1 MAIQEM
7 SVARISLISENFHIF
22 RLGQRKHFPK
32 CLAINDDIA
41 KLERNFQTNNTLIK
55 YLHCWVISLFIL
67 SRFVNLLFFQGKP

>member
-55 YLHCWVISLFIL
+55 YLHCWGCQLFY
-67 SRFVNLLFFQGKP
+67 SESFC